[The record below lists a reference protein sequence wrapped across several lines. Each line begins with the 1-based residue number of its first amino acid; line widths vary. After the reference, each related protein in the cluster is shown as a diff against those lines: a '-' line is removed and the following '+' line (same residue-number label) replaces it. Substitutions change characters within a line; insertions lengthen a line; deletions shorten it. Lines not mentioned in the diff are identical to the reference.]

1 MPKISVIM
9 SVYKEP
15 IEWLRQSINSILGQ
29 TYSDFEFIIICD
41 NPNYEEG
48 IALLKNYANKD
59 SRIKILSNEI
69 NIGLTKSLNRGLD
82 IAQGDYIARMDADD
96 ISFPD
101 RFAFQLG
108 FMESHPNCVAS
119 GGFAKIINEKGDQI
133 GKWKTRCLWRELR
146 SSALFI
152 SPILHPTAF
161 FKRIILDTP
170 VRYDETMR
178 YAQDYALWGSL
189 IGEHE
194 ILNCDRLLLY
204 YRQTQG
210 QISSN
215 HYEEQANCAIQ
226 TQSVLFEKLNL
237 IVTPEI
243 KKAVAL
249 VTKKQKEESSVE
261 LTYNSL
267 ITFAN
272 ENNGKD
278 TIDMSIVKT
287 WLFNCFAQYLRYH
300 CGFVEANKYIIAYS
314 KAIGCFNMRAYLV
327 LNYNYLRKRVA

>member
-1 MPKISVIM
+1 M

-15 IEWLRQSINSILGQ
+15 LEWLHQSIDSILGQ

-48 IALLKNYANKD
+48 IELLKNHANKD
-59 SRIKILSNEI
+59 SRIKLLFNEA

-82 IAQGDYIARMDADD
+82 IAQGEYIARMDADD
-96 ISFPD
+96 VSFPD
-101 RFAFQLG
+101 RLANQIR

-119 GGFAKIINEKGDQI
+119 GGFAIIINEKGEKK
-133 GKWKTRCLWRELR
+133 GYWRTKCLWKDLK
-146 SSALFI
+146 SGALFI

-161 FKRIILDTP
+161 FKRIVQDTP

-189 IGEHE
+189 IGVHE

-226 TQSVLFEKLNL
+226 TQSVLFEKLEL

-267 ITFAN
+267 VSFAN
-272 ENNGKD
+272 ENKGKD

-300 CGFVEANKYIIAYS
+300 CGFVKANKYVIAFS
-314 KAIGCFNMRAYLV
+314 KAIGYFNMRAFLV
-327 LNYNYLRKRVA
+327 LNYNLLRKSV

>member
-1 MPKISVIM
+1 MRVSVLM

-15 IEWLRQSINSILGQ
+15 IEWLRQSIDSILEQ

-41 NPNYEEG
+41 NPHYQEG
-48 IALLKNYANKD
+48 IALLNSYANKD
-59 SRIKILSNEI
+59 GRIKVLFNET
-69 NIGLTKSLNRGLD
+69 NIGLTKSLNKGLN
-82 IAQGDYIARMDADD
+82 IAQGMYIARMDADD

-101 RFAFQLG
+101 RLSFQIN

-119 GGFAKIINEKGDQI
+119 GGFAKIINENGDQI
-133 GKWKTRCLWRELR
+133 GKWKTKCLWRELK

-189 IGEHE
+189 IGENE

-215 HYEEQANCAIQ
+215 HYEEQANCAIK
-226 TQSVLFEKLNL
+226 TQSILFENL
-237 IVTPEI
+237 GLSATPDERYAI
-243 KKAVAL
+243 AL
-249 VTKKQKEESSVE
+249 VTKKQKEESSVD

-267 ITFAN
+267 ISFVNAN
-272 ENNGKD
+272 TGKEK
-278 TIDMSIVKT
+278 IDMSILKT
-287 WLFNCFAQYLRYH
+287 WLYNCFAQYLRYH
-300 CGFVEANKYIIAYS
+300 CGFIEANKYIIAFS
-314 KAIGCFNMRAYLV
+314 KAIGVFNLRAFLV
-327 LNYNYLRKRVA
+327 LNYSFVRNRLA